1 MINKYD
7 FNINCI
13 FFSCKYR
20 FFLLKISANC
30 NIKYDYDKKKVYN
43 AVWLIS
49 LFVS

>member
-1 MINKYD
+1 MILILIAYS
-7 FNINCI
+7 FHANIV
-13 FFSCKYR
+13 
-20 FFLLKISANC
+20 FLLKISANC